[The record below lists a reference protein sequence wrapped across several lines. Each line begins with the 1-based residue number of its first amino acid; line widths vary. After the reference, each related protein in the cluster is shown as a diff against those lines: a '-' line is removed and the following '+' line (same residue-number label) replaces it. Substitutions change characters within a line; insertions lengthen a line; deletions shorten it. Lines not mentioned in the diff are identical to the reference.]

1 MSILRKSYPE
11 QLDLKIDYFFHFS
24 SIFSVVDCGPKMGR
38 NSMNMC
44 PMTMK
49 LIFLESL
56 AQFASKTTSF
66 ETLHGPEGKTYLG
79 VLAAGNSKV

>member
-1 MSILRKSYPE
+1 
-11 QLDLKIDYFFHFS
+11 
-24 SIFSVVDCGPKMGR
+24 
-38 NSMNMC
+38 MNMR

-56 AQFASKTTSF
+56 AQYASNTTSF

-79 VLAAGNSKV
+79 VLAAGNIKV